1 VRFPSWAAG
10 LHRINDR
17 LAARVPG
24 TAVFL
29 NSNTDV
35 PPNALI
41 RHVERS
47 RSLHET
53 VVFLTIRTAGRP
65 TVQEG
70 ERAVVSRLEGGY
82 HRIILSFGFMEEP
95 NVIPVLERVVRDARI
110 PFSSGEVTYY
120 LGRENF
126 LASAKG
132 HMGAFTESVYAF
144 LQRNSVAADRF
155 FGLPPRQVVELGTQ
169 LDL

>member
-1 VRFPSWAAG
+1 MP
-10 LHRINDR
+10 
-17 LAARVPG
+17 
-24 TAVFL
+24 
-29 NSNTDV
+29 NSLV
-35 PPNALI
+35 

-53 VVFLTIRTAGRP
+53 VVLLTIRTVGRP
-65 TVQEG
+65 TVPE
-70 ERAVVSRLEGGY
+70 EDRYEVESLESSLY
-82 HRIILSFGFMEEP
+82 RVIIKFGFMEEP
-95 NVIPVLERVVRDARI
+95 RVIPLLEKIAKEADI
-110 PFSSGEVTYY
+110 PFPAGEVTYY

-132 HMGAFTESVYAF
+132 HMGVVTESLFSF
-144 LQRNSVAADRF
+144 LQKNAVAADRH

>member
-1 VRFPSWAAG
+1 MAKMEA
-10 LHRINDR
+10 N

-29 NSNTDV
+29 HSIAGTMPNS
-35 PPNALI
+35 LM

-53 VVFLTIRTAGRP
+53 VVLLTIQIAGQP
-65 TVQEG
+65 TVAE
-70 ERAVVSRLEGGY
+70 EHRYTVEKLEKGFYRGVM
-82 HRIILSFGFMEEP
+82 HFGFMETP
-95 NVIPVLERVVRDARI
+95 KVLPVLHRAVNEAHI
-110 PFSSGEVTYY
+110 PFVTGEVTYY

-126 LASAKG
+126 IASSKG
-132 HMGAFTESVYAF
+132 HMGAVTESLFSF
-144 LQRNSVAADRF
+144 LQRNSVAADRY